1 VTAPAL
7 SAAHDA
13 ATVRRTALAAFVVA
27 LVHVVFGAIVRI
39 TGSGMGCADRWP
51 RCADPRT
58 GQEYWF
64 PPLDLPILVIEWAHR
79 LLASVLIVAVLAT
92 LAMAWRR
99 RATLGGPGGP
109 LRSAG
114 LALGLVLFAAGFGA
128 VTVFTVNPPWATV
141 VHKLIAASLLAALA
155 ATVVRAGGFGGAE
168 ATPGSGTPKA
178 VRGATVAAVLAL
190 VVVTMGAFTAKI
202 PDAAVACAGFPLCG
216 EGSLGG
222 GPQHVQLTHRVLAYL
237 LVLHLIGLPFA
248 FRKRGEA
255 TPVRR
260 LAVLAAVFGVLQ
272 VVWAGWMVTGG
283 FPAMVR
289 SLHQGTGVAIW
300 VVTFT
305 MAYVARRAS
314 AQRTAMSVENARS
327 PLGAHRSSLLEGAR

>member
-1 VTAPAL
+1 MTPA
-7 SAAHDA
+7 SPGGSPA
-13 ATVRRTALAAFVVA
+13 VRRAAVVA
-27 LVHVVFGAIVRI
+27 LLVAFVHVVFGAVVRI
-39 TGSGMGCADRWP
+39 SGSGMGCKDRWP

-64 PPLDLPILVIEWAHR
+64 PPMDLPILVIEWTHR
-79 LLASVLIVAVLAT
+79 LLASVLILAVGVLVT
-92 LAMAWRR
+92 LAWRR
-99 RATLGGPGGP
+99 RAAVGGPGGA
-109 LRSAG
+109 LRASL

-141 VHKLIAASLLAALA
+141 VHKLIAAALLAALA
-155 ATVVRAGGFGGAE
+155 ATAVRAGGLGA
-168 ATPGSGTPKA
+168 AGAVPGSGTPKA
-178 VRGATVAAVLAL
+178 ARGAMVAAALAI

-255 TPVRR
+255 PTVRR
-260 LAVLAAVFGVLQ
+260 LAAIAAGLGVLQ
-272 VVWAGWMVTGG
+272 VAWAAWMVLGG
-283 FPAMVR
+283 FPAHVR
-289 SLHQGTGVAIW
+289 SLHQATGIAIW
-300 VVTFT
+300 LATFT
-305 MAYVARRAS
+305 MAYVARRAADRRAPRAEAS
-314 AQRTAMSVENARS
+314 RS
-327 PLGAHRSSLLEGAR
+327 PLDAARPTLMEPAR